1 MSAKSKKRL
10 CKLENKLLKLEKLEL
25 KDVVC
30 SICQSILVEPVA
42 LPCFHYF
49 CHGCFNGS
57 IENNALCCPLC
68 RLRIGSWLRTAT
80 KQNSLVNVELWNF
93 IRNKFPKEIAAKLKG
108 DDVEV
113 PEDIPAPR
121 LSAPGEI
128 RSEYEAELQR
138 LRTERL
144 KLEQKHIEETQLLI
158 KQIQQEE
165 QEAQKQYLERI
176 KQDELLAK
184 KIQHHEGKSKPTAH
198 RHNFESKQRKSL
210 RDTLVRPKLK
220 ATKIDG
226 YLAKIQAPIA
236 VPIESPLLR
245 DDNSTDDSSTS
256 KSVNGTSYHGN
267 ASKTVKTGAS
277 AKSLNE
283 NNDSCNGI
291 VNDECSK
298 LNSVKN
304 GKITSIADSKE
315 NNRLSPEMVPRNGKI
330 IRNLDK
336 KYKGSSLWNKENGEK
351 EKDEIESHHPPS
363 PSSDLVSPHEDEKKA
378 VIKSLLVS
386 LPLPNSGVLHHK
398 TNLPVT
404 ELKKTTDTET
414 ESVDSMRQE
423 LCFFKPIEK
432 TLPTSV
438 KARRKLPV
446 RVPSVRPTVF
456 SPIQPPA
463 IQTGGGIPTRAQ
475 YLDSLCKLRHLSLA
489 GNMKS
494 AFVIAL
500 ESLKVLKNARYNM
513 NTRQGTKR
521 LGTDDIP
528 TMPTKKV
535 APNKKTPR
543 VPNNTKNHSKV
554 SLRRTRSMGSMVK
567 DENETTPKKA
577 KILERRAVSDR
588 KPHLRSDTKKITTT
602 KTDVES
608 PTLISKIVNDKVK
621 LAVKNLSS
629 PLKNCDLEKI
639 LEEQIRIEKI
649 IEQEKKDLELAQKMD
664 AELNG
669 GRQLRRAP
677 AKRQVTLNYA
687 LRPAKKVKV

>member
-1 MSAKSKKRL
+1 M
-10 CKLENKLLKLEKLEL
+10 
-25 KDVVC
+25 
-30 SICQSILVEPVA
+30 II
-42 LPCFHYF
+42 
-49 CHGCFNGS
+49 
-57 IENNALCCPLC
+57 I
-68 RLRIGSWLRTAT
+68 
-80 KQNSLVNVELWNF
+80 LVNVELWNF
-93 IRNKFPKEIAAKLKG
+93 IQNKFPREIAAKQKG
-108 DDVEV
+108 DDVKV

-138 LRTERL
+138 LRAERL
-144 KLEQKHIEETQLLI
+144 KLEQKHIEETELLI

-184 KIQHHEGKSKPTAH
+184 EIQNREGKSKATNH
-198 RHNFESKQRKSL
+198 RQNSEKKRRKSL
-210 RDTLVRPKLK
+210 RETLVRPKLK
-220 ATKIDG
+220 VTKIDG
-226 YLAKIQAPIA
+226 YLSKIQAPVT
-236 VPIESPLLR
+236 VPIESPLLT
-245 DDNSTDDSSTS
+245 DDNSTDDSSTP
-256 KSVNGTSYHGN
+256 KSVNGNSYLASKTLKTGTPTKSQNRNNEGCNGN
-267 ASKTVKTGAS
+267 ASN
-277 AKSLNE
+277 KS
-283 NNDSCNGI
+283 SPKI
-291 VNDECSK
+291 
-298 LNSVKN
+298 NSVKI
-304 GKITSIADSKE
+304 GKIASIADSKE

-330 IRNLDK
+330 MRNLNDK
-336 KYKGSSLWNKENGEK
+336 KHKCSPMWNKENGEK
-351 EKDEIESHHPPS
+351 DKEVKESHPPS
-363 PSSDLVSPHEDEKKA
+363 PNHGGPNTELVSPNEDEKKA

-404 ELKKTTDTET
+404 ELTKPTDT

-438 KARRKLPV
+438 KAHRKLPI
-446 RVPSVRPTVF
+446 RVPSLRPTLF
-456 SPIQPPA
+456 SPLPPPPPA
-463 IQTGGGIPTRAQ
+463 TQTGDPPTRAQ
-475 YLDSLCKLRHLSLA
+475 YLDSLCKLRHLSLQ

-500 ESLKVLKNARYNM
+500 DSLKVLKNARYNM

-521 LGTDDIP
+521 FGTDDIP

-543 VPNNTKNHSKV
+543 VPNSSKTNSKV

-577 KILERRAVSDR
+577 KIIERRAVSDR
-588 KPHLRSDTKKITTT
+588 KPHLRSDTKKTTV
-602 KTDVES
+602 KKDVES
-608 PTLISKIVNDKVK
+608 PTLISKMVNDNKVK

-639 LEEQIRIEKI
+639 LQEQIRIEKI

-669 GRQLRRAP
+669 RRQLRRAP
-677 AKRQVTLNYA
+677 AKRQVSLNYA